1 MSKKCALG
9 FIYPNLIIIV
19 MNIIIE
25 HYHNYLSI
33 WPEIQ
38 IFDLQH
44 NHDQVDVQYMDM
56 LHRHD

>member
-33 WPEIQ
+33 
-38 IFDLQH
+38 
-44 NHDQVDVQYMDM
+44 
-56 LHRHD
+56 